1 MYVCRIPDTEVYYEL
16 DYLQVKDILNL
27 VTVIVFIIFAS
38 QGVFYNYNNYITV
51 EVLVDYLF
59 LKDINK
65 VFVCIYD
72 PFQSVFSSDIH
83 IVV

>member
-38 QGVFYNYNNYITV
+38 QGVFYNLYFTYITV
-51 EVLVDYLF
+51 EVLVELFIFERHQQSFCMYL
-59 LKDINK
+59 
-65 VFVCIYD
+65 
-72 PFQSVFSSDIH
+72 
-83 IVV
+83 